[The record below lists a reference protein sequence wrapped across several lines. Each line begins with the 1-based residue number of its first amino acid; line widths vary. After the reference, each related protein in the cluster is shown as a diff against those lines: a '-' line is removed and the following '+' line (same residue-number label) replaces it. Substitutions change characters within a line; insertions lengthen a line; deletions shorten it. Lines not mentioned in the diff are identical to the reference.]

1 MPRDD
6 LPTLPFRSQTAW
18 ESWLVKNHEK
28 SPGVYLKLAK
38 KDSGIP
44 SLTYQEALE
53 GALCFG
59 WIDGLKL
66 PFDERYWLQRFT
78 PRRPRSKWSRIN
90 CDKAKELE
98 MAGRLRPAGLREV
111 AAARKDGRWDA
122 AYPGARAALVPE
134 DLRAALDR
142 KPRAKSNFAKL
153 SGSLRYRILYYIH
166 DAKQPETR
174 ARRIAQF
181 VAKLA
186 SGTSLR

>member
-1 MPRDD
+1 MPRDE
-6 LPTLPFRSQTAW
+6 LPTLPLRSQAAW
-18 ESWLVKNHEK
+18 EAWLAKHHAT
-28 SPGVYLKLAK
+28 SPGLYLKLAK
-38 KDSGIP
+38 KESGIA
-44 SLTYQEALE
+44 SVTYPEALE
-53 GALCFG
+53 SALCFG

-90 CDKAKELE
+90 CDKVAALE
-98 MAGRLRPAGLREV
+98 KAGKLRPAGLREV

-122 AYPGARAALVPE
+122 AYPGARAATVPA
-134 DLRAALDR
+134 DLEAALER
-142 KPRAKSNFAKL
+142 KPKAKSNFEKL

-186 SGTSLR
+186 SGASFR